1 MKKNYMQ
8 PEIKEFYIRTSFTLM
23 AGSGT
28 LNMNS
33 DPEDAVGADAVLSR
47 QSGFSLW
54 DDDEE

>member
-8 PEIKEFYIRTSFTLM
+8 PEIKEFYISTDLILM

-28 LNMNS
+28 LNINS
-33 DPEDAVGADAVLSR
+33 DTEDAVGADAVLSR